1 MSTKNVNTER
11 AFIEV
16 QVDPMQ
22 MGPRGKEDFAEKVP
36 SEANREGQGGMGDF
50 RQGTDSMTT
59 MEELC
64 LVCFHTARVSIN
76 RRTARGRVGRR
87 QASIQRAT
95 PSG

>member
-1 MSTKNVNTER
+1 
-11 AFIEV
+11 
-16 QVDPMQ
+16 MQ
-22 MGPRGKEDFAEKVP
+22 MGPGGKEDFAEKVP

-64 LVCFHTARVSIN
+64 LVCFHTAHVSIN